1 MARKKDS
8 TVKAEAATRVQKEH
22 LEDPKAIS
30 HATAAIWDTPLNSYT
45 PANPWRDAPHNK
57 PKAGALTAKEYEQVV
72 ERCRYFYR
80 RDPIASTTIDKLIEL
95 GINELVIDKG
105 SLSENQ
111 YRMLEGI
118 KPQIVDFLQE
128 GAQEF
133 LVSGLVVPSITF
145 EWKKKP
151 ELEEMGVK
159 KYSKAWLPKDMWYR
173 NPKNI
178 ELKDSF
184 ISREPRYYLNIP
196 TEYLR
201 LLQKSLTP
209 TTPEDSKVLS
219 DFLTS
224 YPGFVEQIK
233 NGNRKILLKDKHKL
247 FIRRKPMVDTPYP
260 TPYLYSALEPLEH
273 KRNIRAMDFA
283 LASRVIE
290 AIQVFRLGD
299 KDFPLTQETEYQL
312 EELKAQISSRYSISP
327 ASIERVFQ
335 LFGNHTLDI
344 EWVIPPVEALL
355 SNDKYKEINND
366 IVYAL
371 GFPRVLIM
379 GEAERSGSA
388 DHDFATLSPIATMEN
403 FRVKLLRIAKYIF
416 DEVVKKNDLG
426 DYGGVR
432 FEKINLVKFADLSQA
447 LLELYEKGN
456 ISRSSISEFYGYNW
470 DEEVHSRKEEKDLLE
485 ELGLDE
491 YNPQPFD
498 KQDNTNTMNN
508 NTGNNDKTDM
518 EPTENEPESTEKE

>member
-1 MARKKDS
+1 MARKQDS
-8 TVKAEAATRVQKEH
+8 NIKVEVTPKPQKEKF
-22 LEDPKAIS
+22 ENPKT
-30 HATAAIWDTPLNSYT
+30 HATAAIWDTPSTAYNTS
-45 PANPWRDAPHNK
+45 NPWRDAPSK
-57 PKAGALTAKEYEQVV
+57 RVRTGALTEKEYEKIV
-72 ERCRYFYR
+72 EQCRYFYR
-80 RDPIASTTIDKLIEL
+80 KDPIASTTIDKLIEI
-95 GINELVIDKG
+95 GINELIIDKG
-105 SLSENQ
+105 SLSDNQ

-118 KPQIVDFLQE
+118 KPQIIDFLQE

-133 LVSGLVVPSITF
+133 LVSGLVVPAITF
-145 EWKKKP
+145 EWKKKAD
-151 ELEEMGVK
+151 LEDMGVK

-178 ELKDSF
+178 ELKESF
-184 ISREPRYYLNIP
+184 ISREPRYYVKIP
-196 TEYLR
+196 TEYLK
-201 LLQKSLTP
+201 LLQESLNP
-209 TTPEDSKVLS
+209 TTPENSKTVS

-233 NGNRKILLKDKHKL
+233 AGNKKILLKNEHGL

-260 TPYLYSALEPLEH
+260 TPYLYSALDSLQH

-290 AIQVFRLGD
+290 AIQVYRLGD

-312 EELKAQISSRYSISP
+312 EELKDQIATRYASTP
-327 ASIERVFQ
+327 ATIERVFQ

-344 EWVIPPVEALL
+344 EWIIPPVEALL
-355 SNDKYKEINND
+355 NSDKYKEVNND
-366 IVYAL
+366 IIYAL

-403 FRVKLLRIAKYIF
+403 FRKKLLRIAKYIY
-416 DEVVKKNDLG
+416 DEVVKNNDLG

-432 FEKINLVKFADLSQA
+432 FEKINLVKFEDLSAA

-498 KQDNTNTMNN
+498 KPPDKN
-508 NTGNNDKTDM
+508 NTGETGGKS
-518 EPTENEPESTEKE
+518 TENKPEPQEKE

>member
-8 TVKAEAATRVQKEH
+8 TVKAEATTRLQKEK
-22 LEDPKAIS
+22 LSDPKTAS
-30 HATAAIWDTPLNSYT
+30 HMTSAIWDTPSNSYNV
-45 PANPWRDAPHNK
+45 ANPWRDAPYKK
-57 PKAGALTAKEYEQVV
+57 PNAGALTARDYEKIVD
-72 ERCRYFYR
+72 RCRYFYR

-95 GINELVIDKG
+95 GINELIVDKG

-133 LVSGLVVPSITF
+133 LISGLVVPSITF
-145 EWKKKP
+145 EWKKKAD
-151 ELEEMGVK
+151 LEDMGVK

-173 NPKNI
+173 NPKNL

-184 ISREPRYYLNIP
+184 ISREPRYYVNIP
-196 TEYLR
+196 TEYLK
-201 LLQKSLTP
+201 LLQESLTP
-209 TTPEDSKVLS
+209 TTPEDSKTIS

-233 NGNRKILLKDKHKL
+233 AGNRKILLKDDHHL

-260 TPYLYSALEPLEH
+260 TPYLYSALESLEH

-290 AIQVFRLGD
+290 AIQIFRLGD

-312 EELKAQISSRYSISP
+312 EDLKSQISSRYAVSP
-327 ASIERVFQ
+327 ASVERVFQ
-335 LFGNHTLDI
+335 LFGNHTLDVS
-344 EWVIPPVEALL
+344 WVIPPVEALL
-355 SNDKYKEINND
+355 SNDKYKEVNND
-366 IVYAL
+366 IIYAL

-388 DHDFATLSPIATMEN
+388 DHDFATLSPLATMEN
-403 FRVKLLRIAKYIF
+403 FRNKLLRIAKYIY

-432 FEKINLVKFADLSQA
+432 FEKINLVKFDDLSVA

-456 ISRSSISEFYGYNW
+456 ISRTSISEFYGYNW
-470 DEEVHSRKEEKDLLE
+470 NEEVHSRKEEKDLLE
-485 ELGLDE
+485 KLGLDE

-498 KQDNTNTMNN
+498 KQDNSNDANTDVESTKN
-508 NTGNNDKTDM
+508 K
-518 EPTENEPESTEKE
+518 PKSTEKE